1 VELGTEPEVNRQ
13 KLNQSCP
20 AVVYIETAGRQAMCQ
35 SCVEIDKQVERHRE
49 SLRSMA
55 LTKSEAERINQL
67 IVKLYAD
74 RVRLHRSEE
83 P

>member
-1 VELGTEPEVNRQ
+1 
-13 KLNQSCP
+13 
-20 AVVYIETAGRQAMCQ
+20 MCQ
-35 SCVEIDKQVERHRE
+35 SCVEIDKQVERNRE